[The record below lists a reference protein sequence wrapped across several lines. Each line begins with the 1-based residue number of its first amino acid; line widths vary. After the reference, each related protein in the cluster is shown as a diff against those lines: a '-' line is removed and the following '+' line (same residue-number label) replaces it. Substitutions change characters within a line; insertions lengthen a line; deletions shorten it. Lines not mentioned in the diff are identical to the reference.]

1 MLTNWAGYTM
11 LRAGKRIDSAP
22 NLELLIFL
30 WYDVLDLLMIRKG
43 GISMQLQESGEMY
56 LETILILLKKNPSVR
71 AIDVS
76 EYMGYSK
83 PSVSRAIGLLKD
95 GGFVVTDK
103 NGFLSL
109 TEKGREAAE
118 RTYERHTLLTEFFKQ
133 LGVSAEVAA
142 EDACKIEHVISEETF
157 NAIKKLHLQIKN

>member
-1 MLTNWAGYTM
+1 
-11 LRAGKRIDSAP
+11 
-22 NLELLIFL
+22 
-30 WYDVLDLLMIRKG
+30 
-43 GISMQLQESGEMY
+43 MQLQESGEMY

-83 PSVSRAIGLLKD
+83 PSVSRAIGILKD

-103 NGFLSL
+103 NGYLNL
-109 TEKGREAAE
+109 TEAGREAAE
-118 RTYERHTLLTEFFKQ
+118 RTYERHTLLTEFFKKI
-133 LGVSAEVAA
+133 GVSQDVAA

-157 NAIKKLHLQIKN
+157 NAIKKHAFKDNE